1 MNEQQ
6 KQVTYTSSNTYL
18 TLNRLAGSTRNV
30 WMVFHGIGYLSRY
43 FINHFRE
50 LDPDENYIIAPQAPS
65 KYYLNN
71 QYKHVGASWL
81 TRENTPVEIENVLNY
96 INAVFDAE
104 TMPANCRLIVLG
116 FSQGVSVAMRWV
128 ARRRIPVYRLL
139 LYAGGIPTELQ
150 PEDFDFLEKESRVR
164 MVYGDKDEYLSA
176 ARLNQE
182 KEKANSLFGR
192 QIEFRAFRGGHE
204 INSELL
210 KELAK

>member
-18 TLNRLAGSTRNV
+18 TLNSLAGNTRNV
-30 WMVFHGIGYLSRY
+30 WMVFHGMGYLSRY
-43 FINHFRE
+43 FISHFRE

-71 QYKHVGASWL
+71 QYKHIGASWL
-81 TRENTPVEIENVLNY
+81 TRENTPIEIENVLNY
-96 INAVFDAE
+96 VNAVFDAE
-104 TMPANCRLIVLG
+104 KVPANCRLIVLG

-128 ARRRIPVYRLL
+128 ARQRIPVYRLL

-150 PEDFDFLEKESRVR
+150 AEDFDFLGKESRVR
-164 MVYGDKDEYLSA
+164 MVYGDKDEYLNA
-176 ARLNQE
+176 VRVKQE

-192 QIEFRAFRGGHE
+192 QIEFRTFRGGHE
-204 INSELL
+204 INNELL